1 MADVVDPVLVNPG
14 SRVMTPIVVSS
25 LEISIPDEP
34 SVAGMTLSSSCLS
47 PYVSD
52 AVAGASTVAST
63 GGANVTAPVCSATL
77 AGATLAVAAAA
88 SAVWVTSGI
97 RVLASRS
104 CRDNFDLA
112 RAGARASA
120 LKLTPSQVTRLLARG
135 SSPIRGRVVDHARKP
150 GANVTLCTPAFGR
163 QTADRATWT
172 APT

>member
-1 MADVVDPVLVNPG
+1 MAEVVDPVLVNPG

-63 GGANVTAPVCSATL
+63 GGAKVTAPVCSATL
-77 AGATLAVAAAA
+77 AGATLAVATAA

-97 RVLASRS
+97 RVFASRS
-104 CRDNFDLA
+104 CRTTRPRPAGGLRERAQVDAVSSHEVTGLGNLSDPREVVQQRLKA
-112 RAGARASA
+112 RRPRAARVERAG
-120 LKLTPSQVTRLLARG
+120 VTA
-135 SSPIRGRVVDHARKP
+135 
-150 GANVTLCTPAFGR
+150 
-163 QTADRATWT
+163 Q
-172 APT
+172 